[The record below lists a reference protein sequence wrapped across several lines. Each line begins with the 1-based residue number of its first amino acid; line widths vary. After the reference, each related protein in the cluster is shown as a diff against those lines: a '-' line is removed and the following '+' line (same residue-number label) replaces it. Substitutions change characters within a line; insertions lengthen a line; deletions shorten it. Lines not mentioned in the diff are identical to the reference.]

1 MNNTVIKMSVLLMID
16 LPALES
22 HLNSGPHWNRNS
34 DAGLGKLDGSRP
46 SV

>member
-22 HLNSGPHWNRNS
+22 HLNSGP
-34 DAGLGKLDGSRP
+34 LGASLE
-46 SV
+46 